1 MKRVFLYI
9 YVCLVALLCEAQQT
23 NVIKVPDIAALADRE
38 TTLCVYLNNTSNDI
52 VAMQMDLMLPQGMTI
67 DASSAALSNRA
78 GDHVLQVKPTNGG
91 YRFMVYS
98 PQNQPLHGNSGLLLT
113 VNARLDDHFL
123 SNNEYPMAINRATLG
138 DSDGNNVLTSTEC
151 GSIKIQPS
159 PDFVVTSLAASPQSI
174 SPEGEIML
182 SWTVVNQGLV
192 SSTGGWSEQIL
203 LVDDNG
209 GKTLL
214 GRTYFND
221 PLQSGEA
228 VSRQAT
234 IKVPQLPGL
243 EGNVK
248 AQIQLSPNSDS
259 GERPENQTN
268 NTTTGDDRLFLAKSL
283 FVEMPTSVT
292 ESNRT
297 IACKLMRSGSWQ
309 SEESFRLTLV
319 GDNRVT
325 APQTATIAKGSSSA
339 VFHLVLSDNNLLD
352 NDSIIKISIEG
363 NDYPAI
369 HRQLVIDDNEYPNL
383 TLTASKSAVTEGE
396 TFLLTITTSR
406 VSKQP
411 IVVTL
416 TSENAKRFTY
426 PQSVTIPSGEKSVT
440 VDVTAVDDESPSLE
454 WVNAFTA
461 SALKHNKAEVNVVL
475 NDNDLPVL
483 ELQLT
488 PTTVQESAGVV
499 AVAGVLRRTTNTNSK
514 ITVKLV
520 DDADG
525 GLYFGNRTL
534 TLDKGVEE
542 VHFNFGPV
550 DNAIVDGDRTYTIT
564 AAVWLSSCGCGASS
578 NESAGYV
585 TVQLQVLDNDGAALS
600 LTSSLS
606 SVKEG
611 GKTMLTVS
619 RNTSDTSKPLKV
631 TLSSNYEEG
640 LTYQHTVTIP
650 AGQQSVTVEVTS
662 ADNNVQGDSHTVIF
676 TVQADGFATGTCYL
690 NVTDQTMPDAR
701 ITDLRAD
708 RTQIEVG
715 EQLSVTV
722 VVVNEGVA
730 VLPAGTE
737 VALTFSG
744 SSSKKLLYTPADLA
758 IGESVDLTDEY
769 TIPSTKPGNYTLKA
783 TINADQGVKELNYN
797 NNTSQD
803 LNITLLPN
811 FTATVSTDKKVYRQ
825 GETIV
830 ISGQTSAGGRNA
842 NVEVYLVNGGARQ
855 SIMVQA
861 DAEGHFETIY
871 QLYNRQAGHFT
882 VGACYPG
889 IGETV
894 GSTEVDVYGL
904 RLANYFTTHDISL
917 GDEAKGKI
925 VIENPGQLPQTGMT
939 IVPQAEIGDNELSLG
954 SISAIEPDGQIEISY
969 TLKGNALTDGNDW
982 QQIPLHI
989 TTAEGSTADYT
1000 IYYYVRS
1007 LKGKLK
1013 ASQTRIETTITKGV
1027 PRDYQF
1033 QISNIGRGETGRITL
1048 SLPSWVESLTPIEL
1062 PSLSQNDTTTIVLRL
1077 KTTDDM
1083 QLNVPVTGQIGINC
1097 EQGDGVPVSLKVMPV
1112 SESTGK
1118 LVIDVVDENSFY
1130 AEGKP
1135 HVEGAKVLVT
1145 HPTTGQV
1152 VALGMTAS
1160 DGHYSVELSEGWYTV
1175 SISADKHQSYQTTLE
1190 VAPGQQTGKEIFLTY
1205 EAISYT
1211 WEVVETEVEDEYE
1224 IETVVKYETNVPK
1237 PVIVITLPDE
1247 KPEVG
1252 SVIPVIVTNKGLIS
1266 ANDVDVTLS
1275 VTEGLSI
1282 EWLTDPTLAVLA
1294 PQQSAVFYA
1303 VLKENTVPSARRR
1316 ALSDVVKA
1324 PVCIFLYVK
1333 LLGYYVCGEYEKTIA
1348 VESSRAWGKCLSSS
1362 SSGGNGGG
1370 SGWGGN
1376 SGWNNGGGYPNS
1388 HPSYGPGSNNN
1399 EVYNHS
1405 MWVGPNLSPTAKICH
1420 EKDIEELT
1428 LPPVYNGT
1436 PLIYGSPKE
1445 INWSP
1450 IMYDLDGYVY
1460 EVYQSPVDN
1469 SVPVVEPDIIGY
1481 EIFDNG
1487 GEHRVAR
1494 GVAADGAA
1502 KVDIRLKG
1510 TIPFVIAD
1518 FSWVEDGEEPW
1529 DGFKSYDKWFEW
1541 SLKEGIG
1548 ELENT
1553 DHCRWVTYKAP
1564 EDFPGGPNES
1574 EVTIHVVFNY
1584 CNSDGEI
1591 QEPVEIP
1598 VVIARAPLVLLHG
1611 LGLGKLFGGG
1621 ESTWSGFKR
1630 KLCEEDKDNM
1640 YSEYQVLNEPYTE
1653 TNTAAFKTNLRVAG
1667 DRIWNAIK
1675 RYQSHGIVAKKAD
1688 LVGHSMGGVLSRLHV
1703 QYANGGTENVHKV
1716 ITVNTPH
1723 SGSPIGDM
1731 MGSVASGLEGYTNEQ
1746 VDKINR
1752 WKSYKNIFDEFW
1764 GLDSRYED
1772 IDKID
1777 MQAVADLGVN
1787 SDATDNYLN
1796 NPAVLDKMNDIPI
1809 HAIVTDV
1816 TGLTES
1822 DIEYLS
1828 GEDKS
1833 LLEFLEISKK
1843 MSLNYSWKDDT
1854 DLIVSVQSQKGGLES
1869 PFFSTIHD
1877 QWHSSTD
1884 NDNVQK
1890 RLIELLNAPIHAK
1903 DAKDQVFCF
1912 TGFRPNDISL
1922 EDYQIK
1928 QPSFASAKRRVSAVG
1943 VEPTLTVSVNDNM
1956 LTASMAGAEGY
1967 DYQLM
1972 LVQFG
1977 KEAYSMVSGSQIEC
1991 EVPAFFSGD
2000 VTIYGVVRMEGED
2013 IQWSK
2018 TQVNIAVSRANKE
2031 SISASELS
2039 IYYDESQPVSLTC
2052 TWSDG
2057 SQTRVIPDEVTF
2069 TDDLA
2074 YYENGYITGLHGGS
2088 GTATFTYQGLTC
2100 EAPFTVYNFGKK
2112 DDEESSKS
2120 VCSTITLKLSQTMTM
2135 TRQAFRGTLT
2145 MINGNEAMSMKDVK
2159 LALKVTNVAT
2169 GEEASSHE
2177 FQINAESIDGF
2188 TGEIDLASGW
2198 TLAGNRTGTA
2208 TILFIP
2214 TKYAAPTEPVEWSFG
2229 GTLSYLDPFTGR
2241 VVTRDLYPVTLTV
2254 KPSPELDLTYF
2265 MQRDV
2270 YGDDPLTLDVVEPMK
2285 PAEFALLINNKG
2297 YGDAID
2303 VRMMTQQ
2310 PEIIEN
2316 EKGLHIDFELIS
2328 SQVNGGDAAL
2338 SFGKGI
2344 ANDFG
2349 TIPAHS
2355 QMYAQWWLTSTL
2367 LGHFTEYDVHA
2378 THVTSYGNPD
2388 LSLLDQVT
2396 IHELIHSFDMPKG
2409 SLTGGPE
2416 KGRAFLVNDIVD
2428 ANDQP
2433 DRLYFTNG
2441 NTADVAITTTAEI
2454 ERTSPTTCLLTV
2466 TPSVAGWNYGNLLD
2480 PTQGY
2485 AELKSIVRQSDGQEL
2500 GNTCFWQTDRTLRDG
2515 KDWLYEYRLHFV
2527 DEFKAGAPVTYLL
2540 TFDLVPEEA
2549 LEVAY
2554 IGDIPEEGSIAE
2566 EPLETLIVTFNKK
2579 IDASTFTA
2587 DDITLA
2593 VQGVKQDVS
2602 KIGISTDDN
2611 QSFVL
2616 DMTAVNSQLGNGYYT
2631 LTVQCTGITDAEGF
2645 QGKVGKQAGWIMFR
2659 GGLVQLLTSAWPK
2672 NSGTVIRKSNEEAST
2687 RHLAKGNGN
2696 ANTAK
2701 YGSTFSLVAVPD
2713 VGYEFANWTLNGE
2726 AIAADAELEM
2736 MALGD
2741 MDVVA
2746 NFTKKRYMVNVG
2758 VDGAGGSI
2766 TGAATGIY
2774 EHNAEIGVTAVPE
2787 DDYALGE
2794 WSVNGKAVVGDGNVL
2809 SVTVDRPLDVKATFV
2824 QEYFYQTVTLDR
2836 GWNWISA
2843 YLSEPWAV
2851 KDLGLYAGHIV
2862 SQTGEVVYDPESGWV
2877 GNLSE
2882 LSAGKAYKVDV
2893 NSRFTNTFRGH
2904 LYNVAVNPIS
2914 LHQGWNWVA
2923 YPFMGKA
2930 PMEVVTTAEEG
2941 DFIVSQT
2948 GFAEYADGVWTG
2960 TLDRFTS
2967 GEGYLYKSVSE
2978 KNLEFDNA
2986 KTSSDNS
2993 SEVNGATVTDQ
3004 DVDIR
3009 RYPNTMNVT
3018 ASIRRDGS
3026 EVLGEGYNIYA
3037 MVGDELRGFGQYVA
3051 GNHYLTV
3058 YGDQA
3063 ADVTFFVE
3071 SVETGE
3077 TFEAY
3082 ETLVF
3087 RDDVVGSRK
3096 SPFVI
3101 HIGDVTGIN
3110 PLGSN
3115 GRMTIYTI
3123 EGVLV
3128 SRDATMKTLLS
3139 LPKGVYIVSGKTV
3152 RVK

>member
-52 VAMQMDLMLPQGMTI
+52 VAMQMDLLLPQGITV
-67 DASSAALSNRA
+67 DASSAILSDRA
-78 GDHVLQVKPTNGG
+78 SDHVLQVKPTNGG

-98 PQNQPLHGNSGLLLT
+98 PTNQPFRGNRGLLLT
-113 VNARLDDHFL
+113 IKARLDDHFL
-123 SNNEYPMAINRATLG
+123 SDNEYSMSIDRATLG
-138 DSDGNNVLTSTEC
+138 DRDGNNVLTSTEC

-159 PDFVVTSLAASPQSI
+159 PDFVVTTLAASPQKL

-182 SWTVVNQGLV
+182 SWTVKNQGIV
-192 SSTGGWSEQIL
+192 PSTGGWSEQIL
-203 LVDDNG
+203 IVDDNG
-209 GKTLL
+209 GKILL
-214 GRTYFND
+214 GKTYFNES
-221 PLQSGEA
+221 LQAGET

-234 IKVPQLPGL
+234 IKIPRLPGL
-243 EGNVK
+243 EGNMK

-259 GERPENQTN
+259 GERPEYQTN
-268 NTTTGDDRLFLAKSL
+268 NTTIGDDVLFLSKSL
-283 FVEMPTSVT
+283 FVEMPISVT

-297 IACKLMRSGSWQ
+297 IACKLMRSGSRQ
-309 SEESFRLTLV
+309 GEESFRLTLK

-325 APQTATIAKGSSSA
+325 APKTVTIAKGSSSA
-339 VFHLVLSDNNLLD
+339 VFNLVLSDNDVLD
-352 NDSIIKISIEG
+352 NDSIIGISIEG

-369 HRQLVIDDNEYPNL
+369 HQQLVIEDNEYPDFTLSTSKLVVNESEIFQL
-383 TLTASKSAVTEGE
+383 TV
-396 TFLLTITTSR
+396 TTSR

-411 IVVTL
+411 IAVTL
-416 TSENAKRFTY
+416 YSENTKRFTF
-426 PQSVTIPSGEKSVT
+426 PQTVTIPAGKKSVT
-440 VDVTAVDDESPSLE
+440 VDVTAVDDELPSL
-454 WVNAFTA
+454 VLSNTFTA
-461 SALKHNKAEVNVVL
+461 SAPKYNKGEVIVL
-475 NDNDLPVL
+475 LQDNDLPVL
-483 ELQLT
+483 EMTLT
-488 PTTVQESAGVV
+488 PTIVSESAGVV
-499 AVAGVLRRTTNTNSK
+499 AVSGVLCRKTHTDSK
-514 ITVKLV
+514 ITVKLT
-520 DDADG
+520 DDANG

-534 TLDKGVEE
+534 TLDKGVQE

-550 DNAIVDGDRTYTIT
+550 DNVQVDGDRTYNIT
-564 AAVWLSSCGCGASS
+564 AAVWISSCSCGASG
-578 NESAGYV
+578 ESAGY
-585 TVQLQVLDNDGAALS
+585 TTTQLQVLDNDGAALS
-600 LTSSLS
+600 LSSSASTL
-606 SVKEG
+606 KEG
-611 GKTMLTVS
+611 GKTTLTVS
-619 RNTSDTSKPLKV
+619 RNTDTTSALTV
-631 TLSSNYEEG
+631 TLNSDYSEG
-640 LTYQHTVTIP
+640 LTYPTTVTIP
-650 AGQQSVTVEVTS
+650 AGQQSTTVEVTS
-662 ADNNVQGDSHTVIF
+662 SGNNVQGDSHNVIF
-676 TVQADGFATGTCYL
+676 TVQSNGYAKGTCFITI
-690 NVTDQTMPDAR
+690 TDQTKPDAV
-701 ITDLRAD
+701 ISALRVNSYD
-708 RTQIEVG
+708 IEVG
-715 EQLSVTV
+715 EKVSLSV
-722 VVVNEGVA
+722 VVVNKGVA
-730 VLPAGTE
+730 TLPSHTAVNFGC
-737 VALTFSG
+737 SG
-744 SSSKKLLYTPADLA
+744 NSKRETLYTPADLA
-758 IGESVDLTDEY
+758 VGDSVVLISDYILPVTV
-769 TIPSTKPGNYTLKA
+769 TGTYTLTA
-783 TINADQGVKELNYN
+783 TVNPDQHVTELNYN
-797 NNTSQD
+797 NNTLSSAT
-803 LNITLLPN
+803 ITVRPN
-811 FTATVSTDKKVYRQ
+811 FTATVTVDCQKYHQ
-825 GETIV
+825 GETV
-830 ISGQTSAGGRNA
+830 TISGQTSAGGHNA
-842 NVEVYLVNGGARQ
+842 NVEVFLIINGTRQ
-855 SIMVQA
+855 SLTLKA
-861 DAEGHFETIY
+861 DEEGRFQTTY
-871 QLYNRQAGHFT
+871 KPYDRQAGHFI

-889 IGETV
+889 TSETS
-894 GSTEVDVYGL
+894 GSAEFDVYGL
-904 RLANYFTTHDISL
+904 LLSSAYATHDINI
-917 GDEAKGKI
+917 GDEVTGSF
-925 VIENPGQLPQTGMT
+925 VIKNPGLLPQTGLRIEQKAEPKGCDFT
-939 IVPQAEIGDNELSLG
+939 IGQIS
-954 SISAIEPDGQIEISY
+954 SIDADGQIEVSY
-969 TLKGNALTDGNDW
+969 SLKANEVTQGNDW
-982 QQIPLHI
+982 LQVPLLIHSN
-989 TTAEGSTADYT
+989 EGCTQT
-1000 IYYYVRS
+1000 FTVYYYIRS

-1013 ASQTRIETTITKGV
+1013 AGQTHIETTMTKGT
-1027 PRDYQF
+1027 PREYQL
-1033 QISNIGRGETGRITL
+1033 QVSNIGRGETGTISL
-1048 SLPSWVESLTPIEL
+1048 SLPSWIESVTPREL
-1062 PSLSQNDTTTIVLRL
+1062 PSISQGDTVTIILRMVP
-1077 KTTDDM
+1077 TDNM
-1083 QLNVPVTGQIGINC
+1083 QLNVPITGKIGINC
-1097 EQGDGVPVSLKVMPV
+1097 KNGDGVAVALNVTPV
-1112 SESTGK
+1112 SEETGS
-1118 LVIDVVDENSFY
+1118 LLIDVVDEYTYY
-1130 AEGKP
+1130 AEGSP
-1135 HVEGAKVLVT
+1135 HVGGARVLVK
-1145 HPTTGQV
+1145 HPTTGRVIAQ
-1152 VALGMTAS
+1152 GQTGT
-1160 DGHYSVELSEGWYTV
+1160 DGRYSLELPEGWYTV
-1175 SISADKHQSYQTTLE
+1175 SINADKHQGYETTLE
-1190 VAPGQQTGKEIFLTY
+1190 VAPGKDTGKEIFLTY
-1205 EAISYT
+1205 EAISYN

-1224 IETVVKYETNVPK
+1224 IETVVKYDTNVPK
-1237 PVIVITLPDE
+1237 PVIVLSLPDE

-1252 SVIPVIVTNKGLIS
+1252 SVIAVVATNKGLIS
-1266 ANDVDVTLS
+1266 AKNIDVMLS
-1275 VTEGLSI
+1275 VNEGLEL
-1282 EWLTDPTLAVLA
+1282 EWLTDPSLTELA
-1294 PQQSAVFYA
+1294 PQQSATFYA
-1303 VLKENTVPSARRR
+1303 VLKESEASQSRRN
-1316 ALSDVVKA
+1316 ALSDVGKTI
-1324 PVCIFLYVK
+1324 VCLTLYYK

-1428 LPPVYNGT
+1428 LPPFYKGDDRWRDCDVD
-1436 PLIYGSPKE
+1436 
-1445 INWSP
+1445 
-1450 IMYDLDGYVY
+1450 IMGYHLVSAVDGR
-1460 EVYQSPVDN
+1460 EVN
-1469 SVPVVEPDIIGY
+1469 
-1481 EIFDNG
+1481 
-1487 GEHRVAR
+1487 
-1494 GVAADGAA
+1494 GVAADGSA
-1502 KVDIRLKG
+1502 
-1510 TIPFVIAD
+1510 TIFINLAGAIPYTY
-1518 FSWVEDGEEPW
+1518 EDYQYDNQGDEEALALGRNMKFCTNIPN
-1529 DGFKSYDKWFEW
+1529 W
-1541 SLKEGIG
+1541 SIEEKIG
-1548 ELENT
+1548 ELNNT
-1553 DHCRWVTYKAP
+1553 ETWWNVSYTAP
-1564 EDFPGGPNES
+1564 EDFPGEINENVDS
-1574 EVTIHVVFNY
+1574 VHVLLKYKNLEGDRVTY
-1584 CNSDGEI
+1584 R
-1591 QEPVEIP
+1591 IP
-1598 VVIARAPLVLLHG
+1598 IAITRAPLVLLHG
-1611 LGLGKLFGGG
+1611 LTAN
-1621 ESTWSGFKR
+1621 EDTWADFKKEVTKSG
-1630 KLCEEDKDNM
+1630 M
-1640 YSEYQVLNEPYTE
+1640 YSDYQVLNKAYVK
-1653 TNTAAFKTNLRVAG
+1653 TNTAAFKDNENTAG
-1667 DRIWNAIK
+1667 ERIQDVINQ
-1675 RYQSHGIVAKKAD
+1675 YLHEGIVAKKVD
-1688 LVGHSMGGVLSRLHV
+1688 LVGHSMGGILSRLHV
-1703 QYANGGTENVHKV
+1703 QYNEGGNEDVHKL

-1723 SGSPIGDM
+1723 SGSRWGDLFAPCLPYL
-1731 MGSVASGLEGYTNEQ
+1731 SVLEPVLESVLNDKFANIESLLDRYNEMKWIFGLEQ
-1746 VDKINR
+1746 DMADPVAID
-1752 WKSYKNIFDEFW
+1752 
-1764 GLDSRYED
+1764 LDLD
-1772 IDKID
+1772 L
-1777 MQAVADLGVN
+1777 QAVGDLGVN
-1787 SDATDNYLN
+1787 SNQTDEYLN
-1796 NPAVLDKMNDIPI
+1796 NSQVLDRMKDIPI
-1809 HAIVTDV
+1809 HAIVTDDK
-1816 TGLTES
+1816 LLSYLDES
-1822 DIEYLS
+1822 DVSSLGFWEKRKLS
-1828 GEDKS
+1828 LIRLVKD
-1833 LLEFLEISKK
+1833 LLCDMFDILDEHLNEHLNERFNALLKETEI
-1843 MSLNYSWKDDT
+1843 T
-1854 DLIVSVQSQKGGLES
+1854 DGDWIVSLQSQKGGLEDCFCSFVSDQMHAGS
-1869 PFFSTIHD
+1869 PA
-1877 QWHSSTD
+1877 
-1884 NDNVQK
+1884 NDDVQSY
-1890 RLIELLNAPIHAK
+1890 L
-1903 DAKDQVFCF
+1903 
-1912 TGFRPNDISL
+1912 ISL
-1922 EDYQIK
+1922 LQDSVKSNLFCKDGFSPDDIVWDIEQYHNTQK
-1928 QPSFASAKRRVSAVG
+1928 EGKVSSRRRALS
-1943 VEPTLTVSVNDNM
+1943 VEPIIDVSVNDHT
-1956 LTASMAGAEGY
+1956 LTASMTGVEGC
-1967 DYQLM
+1967 DYQIM

-1977 KEAYSMVSGSQIEC
+1977 KDGYSIVNGTLIEC
-1991 EVPAFFSGD
+1991 EVPSTFGGD
-2000 VTIYGVVRMEGED
+2000 ATVYGIVRMEDED
-2013 IQWSK
+2013 ILWSK
-2018 TQVNIAVSRANKE
+2018 TQVNIPAPRA
-2031 SISASELS
+2031 SIASIATSELS
-2039 IYYDESQPVSLTC
+2039 LYYDEAQPISLTC
-2052 TWSDG
+2052 IWSDG
-2057 SQTRVIPDEVTF
+2057 SETRVIPDEVTF

-2169 GEEASSHE
+2169 GEEATSHE

-2540 TFDLVPEEA
+2540 TFDPVPEEA

-2554 IGDIPEEGSIAE
+2554 IGDIPDEGSIAE
-2566 EPLETLIVTFNKK
+2566 EPLETLTVTFNKK

-2593 VQGVKQDVS
+2593 VQGAKQDVS

-2616 DMTAVNSQLGNGYYT
+2616 DMTAVNPQLGNGYYT

-2645 QGKVGKQAGWIMFR
+2645 QGKVGKQVGWIMFR

-2687 RHLAKGNGN
+2687 RHLAEGNGN

-2726 AIAADAELEM
+2726 VIAADAELEM
-2736 MALGD
+2736 TALGD

-2758 VDGAGGSI
+2758 VEGAGGSI
-2766 TGAATGIY
+2766 MGAATGIY
-2774 EHNAEIGVTAVPE
+2774 EHDTEIGVTAVPE
-2787 DDYALGE
+2787 EDYALGE

>member
-1333 LLGYYVCGEYEKTIA
+1333 LLGYYVCGEYEKAIA

-1362 SSGGNGGG
+1362 SSSSSGGNGGG

-1376 SGWNNGGGYPNS
+1376 GGWNNGGDYPYS

-1405 MWVGPNLSPTAKICH
+1405 MWVGPSISPTVKICH
-1420 EKDIEELT
+1420 EKDIDVYDGSGLRRNNTCELDIEDECV
-1428 LPPVYNGT
+1428 LYADGY
-1436 PLIYGSPKE
+1436 YGS
-1445 INWSP
+1445 
-1450 IMYDLDGYVY
+1450 V
-1460 EVYQSPVDN
+1460 
-1469 SVPVVEPDIIGY
+1469 
-1481 EIFDNG
+1481 
-1487 GEHRVAR
+1487 R
-1494 GVAADGAA
+1494 GVAADGVS
-1502 KVDIRLKG
+1502 KVHIGLYG
-1510 TIPFVIAD
+1510 TRPIT
-1518 FSWVEDGEEPW
+1518 
-1529 DGFKSYDKWFEW
+1529 
-1541 SLKEGIG
+1541 LKEAQEIG
-1548 ELENT
+1548 VNISCTKSPQWYIKENVGTLEVT
-1553 DHCRWVTYKAP
+1553 DGWDVTYKAP
-1564 EDFPGGPNES
+1564 EDFPGGLFDS
-1574 EVTIHVVFNY
+1574 EYTVHIVMRYIPGDGDWSTAVTKEFPI
-1584 CNSDGEI
+1584 
-1591 QEPVEIP
+1591 
-1598 VVIARAPLVLLHG
+1598 VITRVPLLLVHG
-1611 LGLGKLFGGG
+1611 LGGDDGCWESLAADLTLGSELSELSEIFKL
-1621 ESTWSGFKR
+1621 
-1630 KLCEEDKDNM
+1630 NM
-1640 YSEYQVLNEPYTE
+1640 YKKYQVLRVDYEDSNS
-1653 TNTAAFKTNLRVAG
+1653 ASFKTNVEENRVIETNIEKIIQKY
-1667 DRIWNAIK
+1667 RSEK
-1675 RYQSHGIVAKKAD
+1675 IVATKVD
-1688 LVGHSMGGVLSRLHV
+1688 IVGHSMGGILARLHI
-1703 QYANGGTENVHKV
+1703 QEIDKGGDRIHKL

-1723 SGSPIGDM
+1723 SGSEIGDIVM
-1731 MGSVASGLEGYTNEQ
+1731 ESQDIRT
-1746 VDKINR
+1746 
-1752 WKSYKNIFDEFW
+1752 WIFFL
-1764 GLDSRYED
+1764 GIYSSLD
-1772 IDKID
+1772 
-1777 MQAVADLGVN
+1777 AVSDLAVN
-1787 SDATDNYLN
+1787 SDATDKYLN
-1796 NPAVLDKMNDIPI
+1796 DPTKLGYTKNIPI
-1809 HAIVTDV
+1809 HAIITRNKV
-1816 TGLTES
+1816 LTRGKCDAMWDLFRCYGYGPAKKEF
-1822 DIEYLS
+1822 
-1828 GEDKS
+1828 GE
-1833 LLEFLEISKK
+1833 E
-1843 MSLNYSWKDDT
+1843 N
-1854 DLIVSVQSQKGGLES
+1854 DLIVSEGSQVGGVKHFTRVTGPDHIQSPDNYDVQLQ
-1869 PFFSTIHD
+1869 I
-1877 QWHSSTD
+1877 
-1884 NDNVQK
+1884 K
-1890 RLIELLNAPIHAK
+1890 RLLLASVNDTDLFSK
-1903 DAKDQVFCF
+1903 N
-1912 TGFRPNDISL
+1912 GFRPSNRTWKANPKMQISPKRAKSEMVGEVPNEIHL
-1922 EDYQIK
+1922 NVSITADSI
-1928 QPSFASAKRRVSAVG
+1928 FANIEEGEKFDLNFIEIDFGQEKYYS
-1943 VEPTLTVSVNDNM
+1943 PTDNFNCAIPTNVCGNFIVN
-1956 LTASMAGAEGY
+1956 
-1967 DYQLM
+1967 
-1972 LVQFG
+1972 
-1977 KEAYSMVSGSQIEC
+1977 AYSGNMGGNILKKSFTGHVDAPKATLVSIE
-1991 EVPAFFSGD
+1991 VLDDIYFD
-2000 VTIYGVVRMEGED
+2000 VGENA
-2013 IQWSK
+2013 K
-2018 TQVNIAVSRANKE
+2018 VKLV
-2031 SISASELS
+2031 
-2039 IYYDESQPVSLTC
+2039 C
-2052 TWSDG
+2052 TWDDG
-2057 SQTRVIPDEVTF
+2057 SNSFVIPDNVIS
-2069 TDDLA
+2069 
-2074 YYENGYITGLHGGS
+2074 ENGIARFEGNSLIALKQGIDS
-2088 GTATFTYQGLTC
+2088 LTYEYRGMTC
-2100 EAPFTVYNFGKK
+2100 KGFVRVYDDNA
-2112 DDEESSKS
+2112 DEEGSKS
-2120 VCSTITLKLSQTMTM
+2120 VCSTITLKFSQTMAM
-2135 TRQAFRGTLT
+2135 TRQAFRGTLAVF
-2145 MINGNEAMSMKDVK
+2145 NGNESMSMKDVK
-2159 LALKVTNVAT
+2159 LALKVTNAAT
-2169 GEEASSHE
+2169 GEEATSHE
-2177 FQINAESIDGF
+2177 FQINAETLEGF
-2188 TGEIDLASGW
+2188 TGEVALDAGW
-2198 TLAGNRTGTA
+2198 SLAGNATGTA
-2208 TILFIP
+2208 TVLFIP

-2229 GTLSYLDPFTGR
+2229 GTLSYIDPYTGTE
-2241 VVTRDLYPVTLTV
+2241 VTRDLYPVTLTV

-2616 DMTAVNSQLGNGYYT
+2616 DMTAVNSQLDNGYYT

-2736 MALGD
+2736 MAVGD